1 MKSFFSNCNH
11 NCLCALFATFQVQQL
26 LQHSFKDEKNVIL
39 CQFSTFNERNLFFMM
54 LSGLVKLEYFS
65 KICKNACRTF
75 AVLSNSE
82 VKRGATMAEVKFD
95 NSKIAFGH
103 KTKMQ
108 LLRSMAVLKLS
119 STKMVLDRGED
130 MFKILKCTLGD
141 RISNSLMKATFY
153 GHFVA
158 GENLHDAVETVKR
171 LKAKNVRS
179 LLDYCF
185 EQTLDNDSDGSVE
198 ECTLKTLIGCIDALA
213 SLNDP
218 LQMLAIKLTSL
229 GCPKMF
235 LTLSD
240 SWIRTLT
247 MLESITGHPW
257 EDLLESPIAADHFN
271 VNNSNNNNNSNL
283 ICGQQQWTLEM
294 YNKWIDN
301 LRMAS
306 DDGLVDFYPYG
317 ILDRVDAW
325 KCIKRMMLADWGS
338 LDDGNLQLKYE
349 AMVRRL
355 NEIVDHAV
363 RRNVRIVIDA
373 EQSYFLPMTNI
384 LSLELMRKYCKNE
397 PVVFITYQAYLK
409 QAHKLVANALH
420 LAKRWECAI
429 GIKLVR
435 GAYMTHERQRARL
448 LGYTSPIN
456 DTYDLTNETY
466 DNIIDLLIKEIS
478 SRQIGKVHLICATH
492 NEQSVKHLLANLQ
505 SLQLHSA
512 GLACK
517 LADIVSFGQLYGMC
531 DQISFSLANA
541 GFLVYKYLPFGPV
554 GEVLPYLLRR
564 AQENSDVMEKTQFEY
579 NLLKQELKRRLL
591 HFYF

>member
-1 MKSFFSNCNH
+1 
-11 NCLCALFATFQVQQL
+11 
-26 LQHSFKDEKNVIL
+26 
-39 CQFSTFNERNLFFMM
+39 MM
-54 LSGLVKLEYFS
+54 SSSSVKLEYFS

-75 AVLSNSE
+75 AVLSNGGL
-82 VKRGATMAEVKFD
+82 KRGATMAEVKFD

-103 KTKMQ
+103 KTKIQ

-119 STKMVLDRGED
+119 SKKMVLDRGED
-130 MFKILKCTLGD
+130 MFKILRCTFGD

-218 LQMLAIKLTSL
+218 LQMVAIKLTSL
-229 GCPKMF
+229 GCPKML

-240 SWIRTLT
+240 SWTRTLT
-247 MLESITGHPW
+247 MLEHITGLPW

-271 VNNSNNNNNSNL
+271 VNNSNNNNL
-283 ICGQQQWTLEM
+283 RCGEQQWTVEL
-294 YNKWIDN
+294 YNKWMDN
-301 LRMAS
+301 LRKTN
-306 DDGLVDFYPYG
+306 DGLVDFYPYG

-325 KCIKRMMLADWGS
+325 KCIKRMMLADWDL
-338 LDDGNLQLKYE
+338 LDDANLQLKYE

-420 LAKRWECAI
+420 LARRWECAI
-429 GIKLVR
+429 GMKLVR
-435 GAYMTHERQRARL
+435 GAYMTQERQRARL

-466 DNIIDLLIKEIS
+466 DNIIDLMIKEIG
-478 SRQIGKVHLICATH
+478 SRQVGKVHLICATH
-492 NEQSVKHLLANLQ
+492 NEQSVKHLLTNLE
-505 SLQLHSA
+505 SLQLHST
-512 GLACK
+512 GPACK
-517 LADIVSFGQLYGMC
+517 WADSVSFGQLYGMC

-564 AQENSDVMEKTQFEY
+564 AQENSSVMEKTQFEY

-591 HFYF
+591 FFHF